1 MIKSHLHAL
10 NLTPAREREQKK
22 EKPGVP
28 VNDFKKAQKLI
39 ENSACGRQKERLKDR
54 QTDGRRGKQTNK
66 PRQRAAAHLTFPTN
80 ARRRSSGLASF
91 HTNVNSIKSYQ
102 AAAAAEGEEQAEG
115 GGGGGGY

>member
-1 MIKSHLHAL
+1 M
-10 NLTPAREREQKK
+10 REQKK
-22 EKPGVP
+22 ERGDLGWVL

-39 ENSACGRQKERLKDR
+39 ENWACGRQKERLKDR

-80 ARRRSSGLASF
+80 DRRRSSGLASF

-102 AAAAAEGEEQAEG
+102 AAAAAAEGAEEAEGEG
-115 GGGGGGY
+115 GGY